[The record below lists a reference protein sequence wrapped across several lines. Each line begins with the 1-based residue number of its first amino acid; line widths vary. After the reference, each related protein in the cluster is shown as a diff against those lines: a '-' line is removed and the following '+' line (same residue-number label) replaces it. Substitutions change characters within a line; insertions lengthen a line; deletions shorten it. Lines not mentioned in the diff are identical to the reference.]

1 VPFSQHCDNKR
12 FFEERICQA
21 TNRSVRHMC
30 VFNLNVQLSN
40 WGLSML
46 ETATVLIVGFGLGS
60 HARTLV
66 TIVASQRPLP
76 IDGAA
81 DNLPNLRIRQE

>member
-1 VPFSQHCDNKR
+1 VFAVNK
-12 FFEERICQA
+12 A
-21 TNRSVRHMC
+21 
-30 VFNLNVQLSN
+30 
-40 WGLSML
+40 
-46 ETATVLIVGFGLGS
+46 ETLDPQTDVGPAGGLGS

-66 TIVASQRPLP
+66 TVVASQRPLP